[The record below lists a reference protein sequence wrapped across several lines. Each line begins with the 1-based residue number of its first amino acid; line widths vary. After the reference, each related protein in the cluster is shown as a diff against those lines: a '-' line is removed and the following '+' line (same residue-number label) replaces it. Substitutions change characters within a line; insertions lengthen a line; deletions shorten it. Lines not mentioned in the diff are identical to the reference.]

1 MFTNRSRQVYETGD
15 VDAGVWSLGMCAGL
29 IHDVPSCDELA
40 KRFEREAEQILEKT
54 NGLRSE
60 RARL

>member
-1 MFTNRSRQVYETGD
+1 
-15 VDAGVWSLGMCAGL
+15 MCAGL

-40 KRFEREAEQILEKT
+40 KRFEREAGQILDKT
-54 NGLRSE
+54 NSLRSE

>member
-1 MFTNRSRQVYETGD
+1 
-15 VDAGVWSLGMCAGL
+15 MCAGL

-54 NGLRSE
+54 NGLRSD